1 MPTAHDAVPNRSPPS
16 TASAH
21 YDRASLFEKLSRQS
35 GQIRQILERA
45 GTRSVCPEDFRN
57 AVRSLG
63 HSEQS
68 DEAIDRCFAALD
80 EDAAGVLSIDDI
92 FDRLRP
98 YVRDPR
104 KKRVFLPLGGSRGA
118 GTKLHIPPNSR
129 VPDAAI
135 EQLRELLRA
144 NRIRVL
150 DHFHAWD
157 EDRPRPEAVAT
168 KISATDFRR
177 ALAVLGLRATSE
189 AVDALFRRFDC
200 DYSGFL
206 DYRELKDI
214 LRPSTP
220 SPTKRSPS
228 LTKRSPSLTKRSP
241 SLTKRSP
248 SLRKRSPSP
257 TKRSPS
263 PTKRSP
269 GERQRRSPGDV
280 LAPAAPHPQSAPA
293 ERRSGSQSLS
303 PFSPS
308 PDRDPRP
315 LPELAAPL
323 EPRPFMQGDGA
334 SKTGDGASSPGQAW
348 KKVKTQLPVQATSPT
363 ASSKRSYMFS
373 ILHSS
378 SSNAM
383 PSSPEVSSRGREVSS
398 RGWEVSSSPA
408 LHGGEPGQSSKAAYA
423 DDGLRLAQLNAAL
436 SGLEDD
442 RHRQLLVRILASL
455 ASLLV
460 RSRAVRQAL
469 GQSWAKG
476 ARATAVDCWQGGRQA
491 AATAVNGW
499 RGAKAAANG
508 SSPFRTS
515 LVWALAF
522 LAVFMSGVLLGRTMP
537 PSGDADQCT
546 CCLQRPR
553 FNLWREVRLRVWNEI
568 TDRECCGWDG

>member
-1 MPTAHDAVPNRSPPS
+1 MPTAHDAGVPNRSPPS

-35 GQIRQILERA
+35 AQIRQILERA

-228 LTKRSPSLTKRSP
+228 LTKRSPS
-241 SLTKRSP
+241 
-248 SLRKRSPSP
+248 
-257 TKRSPS
+257 

-323 EPRPFMQGDGA
+323 EPRPFMPGDGA

-348 KKVKTQLPVQATSPT
+348 KKVRTQLPVQATSPT
-363 ASSKRSYMFS
+363 AFSKRSYMFS

-383 PSSPEVSSRGREVSS
+383 PSSPEVSSRGREGSSSPEVSS
-398 RGWEVSSSPA
+398 RGREVSSSPA

-491 AATAVNGW
+491 ATTAVNGW

>member
-1 MPTAHDAVPNRSPPS
+1 MPTANEAVPSRSPPS

-45 GTRSVCPEDFRN
+45 GTRSVSPEDFRH

-68 DEAIDRCFAALD
+68 DEAIDLCFAALD
-80 EDAAGVLSIDDI
+80 EDEAGVLSIDDI
-92 FDRLRP
+92 FNRLRP

-104 KKRVFLPLGGSRGA
+104 KKRVFLPLGGSRGS

-189 AVDALFRRFDC
+189 AVDALFRRFDR

-220 SPTKRSPS
+220 SPTKRSP
-228 LTKRSPSLTKRSP
+228 
-241 SLTKRSP
+241 
-248 SLRKRSPSP
+248 
-257 TKRSPS
+257 
-263 PTKRSP
+263 
-269 GERQRRSPGDV
+269 GERQRRSPCDV
-280 LAPAAPHPQSAPA
+280 LAAAPHQESAPA
-293 ERRSGSQSLS
+293 ERRSGSQALN

-323 EPRPFMQGDGA
+323 EPRPFVPGDG
-334 SKTGDGASSPGQAW
+334 TSSPGQAS
-348 KKVKTQLPVQATSPT
+348 KKVRTPVKAQLPVPATGPT
-363 ASSKRSYMFS
+363 ASWKRSYMFS

-378 SSNAM
+378 SSNGM
-383 PSSPEVSSRGREVSS
+383 PSSPEVSS
-398 RGWEVSSSPA
+398 SPA
-408 LHGGEPGQSSKAAYA
+408 LDGGEPGQSSKAAYA

-460 RSRAVRQAL
+460 RSRAVQQFL

-491 AATAVNGW
+491 AATAINGW

-508 SSPFRTS
+508 SHPSANGSPPFRTS

-522 LAVFMSGVLLGRTMP
+522 LAVFMSGVLLGRSMP
-537 PSGDADQCT
+537 PSGDADQCA

>member
-1 MPTAHDAVPNRSPPS
+1 MPTAHDAGVPNRSPPS

-80 EDAAGVLSIDDI
+80 EDEAGVLSIDDI

-228 LTKRSPSLTKRSP
+228 LTKRSPS
-241 SLTKRSP
+241 
-248 SLRKRSPSP
+248 P

-269 GERQRRSPGDV
+269 GERPVRTVIRAPFRSSPLPWSPGPLCREMV
-280 LAPAAPHPQSAPA
+280 P
-293 ERRSGSQSLS
+293 RRREMVPRRREMVPRLRARLGRKSGRSC
-303 PFSPS
+303 PS
-308 PDRDPRP
+308 KQQAQRHFRSDRTC
-315 LPELAAPL
+315 
-323 EPRPFMQGDGA
+323 F
-334 SKTGDGASSPGQAW
+334 
-348 KKVKTQLPVQATSPT
+348 
-363 ASSKRSYMFS
+363 RSCT
-373 ILHSS
+373 
-378 SSNAM
+378 
-383 PSSPEVSSRGREVSS
+383 R
-398 RGWEVSSSPA
+398 
-408 LHGGEPGQSSKAAYA
+408 
-423 DDGLRLAQLNAAL
+423 LRLTPC
-436 SGLEDD
+436 
-442 RHRQLLVRILASL
+442 RPRQGFRQGVRRLRPRLPCMVVSL
-455 ASLLV
+455 A
-460 RSRAVRQAL
+460 
-469 GQSWAKG
+469 
-476 ARATAVDCWQGGRQA
+476 
-491 AATAVNGW
+491 NH
-499 RGAKAAANG
+499 
-508 SSPFRTS
+508 P
-515 LVWALAF
+515 
-522 LAVFMSGVLLGRTMP
+522 
-537 PSGDADQCT
+537 
-546 CCLQRPR
+546 
-553 FNLWREVRLRVWNEI
+553 RLRMPTMACVW
-568 TDRECCGWDG
+568 RS

>member
-1 MPTAHDAVPNRSPPS
+1 MPTAHEAVPNRSPPS

-80 EDAAGVLSIDDI
+80 EDEAGVLSIDDI

-104 KKRVFLPLGGSRGA
+104 KKRVFLPLGGSRGS

-220 SPTKRSPS
+220 SPTKRSP
-228 LTKRSPSLTKRSP
+228 
-241 SLTKRSP
+241 
-248 SLRKRSPSP
+248 
-257 TKRSPS
+257 
-263 PTKRSP
+263 

-280 LAPAAPHPQSAPA
+280 LAPTPHQQSAPA

-323 EPRPFMQGDGA
+323 EPRPFVPV
-334 SKTGDGASSPGQAW
+334 DGASSPGQAS
-348 KKVKTQLPVQATSPT
+348 KKVRTSVKTQLPVQATSPT

-378 SSNAM
+378 SSNGM
-383 PSSPEVSSRGREVSS
+383 PSSPEVSS
-398 RGWEVSSSPA
+398 SPA
-408 LHGGEPGQSSKAAYA
+408 LQGGEPGQSSKAAYA

-460 RSRAVRQAL
+460 RSRAVQQSI

-476 ARATAVDCWQGGRQA
+476 ASATAVDCWQGARQA
-491 AATAVNGW
+491 ATTAVNGW

-508 SSPFRTS
+508 SRPSANGPPPFRTS

-537 PSGDADQCT
+537 PSVDADQCA